1 MLHIFRTRSRL
12 CIHIG
17 KLQPECLSILAKTT
31 RHFTQNIE
39 TFYSKQRNILK
50 KQRDFIFETSKKT
63 TFSSNYT
70 EEKESKNK
78 PIQL

>member
-50 KQRDFIFETSKKT
+50 KT
-63 TFSSNYT
+63 T
-70 EEKESKNK
+70 
-78 PIQL
+78 